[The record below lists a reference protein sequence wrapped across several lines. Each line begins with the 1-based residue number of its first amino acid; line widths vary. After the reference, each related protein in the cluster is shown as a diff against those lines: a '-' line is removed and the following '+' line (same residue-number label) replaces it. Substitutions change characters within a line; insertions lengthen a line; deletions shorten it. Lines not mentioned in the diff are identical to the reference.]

1 MPEVVF
7 QCQDKTKHVEKR
19 FLLCLNKYLDEYTTK
34 DRIVLNDSCDFDVFC
49 HFIDFLVSGHIPSDR
64 NDQIGV
70 INLLREWESHFG
82 IVDGFRFRLCCQEKD
97 GIVVYNGDK
106 YEVNIGCLLFHS
118 VVFREF
124 YKNSCGM
131 VFNFDSSYSRESF
144 EVFLDLI
151 HNRISYP
158 SVEKAGD
165 VYDICNCLHCDSLCQ
180 LLNDDSSER
189 VLSLLIQ
196 NQSDSNIDFSKYER
210 SITQKIETYL
220 KNPSFCLVS
229 LPSLWRIFASSNQI
243 FSLSSLEQFLIG
255 CMKHHGTGAKML
267 LNNIKYQK
275 PSDLSEL
282 NRFLQI
288 MSIEDTNDIYDNT
301 NHVLSSFQREFESLR
316 AENRHQSETIQQIV
330 SEMNNRLKEQENIY
344 RELKSEINS
353 AKATNGELNNKIR
366 EKDAI
371 INEKTSLIQAN
382 EAAIHEKNM
391 QIQAKDATINEKVK
405 QIKVLTGEG
414 GYPFKSDLFSGIF
427 DGLSKKLGRN
437 MADSSDVD
445 VTASSILNSSHVPK
459 NVLKNDSIWY
469 SQNLPNSW
477 IQFDFKERKVS
488 ITSYSMND
496 KNRVKSWKVEGS
508 TDGSTFEII
517 DNKVDTTDF
526 QNSNRNFNDPSA
538 QKNFPVHYNNR
549 FYRYIRITSTSKNW
563 INYDQFILYRV
574 EFFGFVQSEL
584 NPFLLS
590 RFVNLLDL
598 ELFICGY

>member
-7 QCQDKTKHVEKR
+7 QCQDKTKHVEKSV
-19 FLLCLNKYLDEYTTK
+19 LLCLKRYVDDYFTK
-34 DRIVLNDSCDFDVFC
+34 DRIVLSDSCDFDVFC
-49 HFIDFLVSGHIPSDR
+49 HFIDFLVSGCIPSGR

-70 INLLREWESHFG
+70 INLLKEWESHFG
-82 IVDGFRFRLCCQEKD
+82 IVECFRFRLCCQEKD

-118 VVFREF
+118 LVFREF

-131 VFNFDSSYSRESF
+131 VFNFDSSYSIESF

-196 NQSDSNIDFSKYER
+196 NQDQSDTIDFSKYER
-210 SITQKIETYL
+210 SITYKIETYL

-229 LPSLWRIFASSNQI
+229 LPSLCRIFAHSNQT

-255 CMKHHGTGAKML
+255 CMKHHGTGAKIL

-301 NHVLSSFQREFESLR
+301 NHVLSSFQREFSSMRDEIKRNSQ
-316 AENRHQSETIQQIV
+316 NSN
-330 SEMNNRLKEQENIY
+330 EMNSKIKEQDKIIH
-344 RELKSEINS
+344 ELKLEINS
-353 AKATNGELNNKIR
+353 AKETIGELKTKIQD
-366 EKDAI
+366 KDLMLVENAR
-371 INEKTSLIQAN
+371 LIQSKA
-382 EAAIHEKNM
+382 E
-391 QIQAKDATINEKVK
+391 TIND
-405 QIKVLTGEG
+405 QLLFIKKAHETDK
-414 GYPFKSDLFSGIF
+414 YPFKSDLFSGIF
-427 DGLSKKLGRN
+427 DGISKKLGRN
-437 MADSSDVD
+437 LADSSDVD
-445 VTASSILNSSHVPK
+445 VTASSIRYSNEVPK
-459 NVLKNDSIWY
+459 NVLRNDGNRWI

-477 IQFDFKERKVS
+477 IQFDFKQRKVS

-496 KNRVKSWKVEGS
+496 GYRVKSWKVEGS

-517 DNKVDTTDF
+517 DNKVDATDF
-526 QNSNRNFNDPSA
+526 QNSNHAFNDPSS
-538 QKNFPVHYNNR
+538 QKNIPVQPNYKY
-549 FYRYIRITSTSKNW
+549 YRYIRITSISKSWDN
-563 INYDQFILYRV
+563 NNDYLALYRV
-574 EFFGFVQSEL
+574 EFFGFVQSE
-584 NPFLLS
+584 
-590 RFVNLLDL
+590 
-598 ELFICGY
+598 

>member
-34 DRIVLNDSCDFDVFC
+34 DWIVLSDSCDFDVFC
-49 HFIDFLVSGHIPSDR
+49 HFVDFLVSGCIPSDR

-70 INLLREWESHFG
+70 INLLREWKSHFG
-82 IVDGFRFRLCCQEKD
+82 IVDSFRFRLCCQEKD
-97 GIVVYNGDK
+97 GIFVYNGDK

-118 VVFREF
+118 DIFREF
-124 YKNSCGM
+124 YQNSCGI
-131 VFNFDSSYSRESF
+131 VFHFDSSYSRESF

-196 NQSDSNIDFSKYER
+196 NQDHNDDNIDFSKYER

-229 LPSLWRIFASSNQI
+229 LPSLCRIFAHSNQI

-255 CMKHHGTGAKML
+255 CMKHHGTGAKIL

-282 NRFLQI
+282 NRFLNI

-301 NHVLSSFQREFESLR
+301 NHVLSTFQRELESLR
-316 AENRHQSETIQQIV
+316 VENRHQSESIQQIV
-330 SEMNNRLKEQENIY
+330 SEMNIRLNELNNVIEEQKLEI
-344 RELKSEINS
+344 KST
-353 AKATNGELNNKIR
+353 KATNGELKNKIR
-366 EKDAI
+366 E
-371 INEKTSLIQAN
+371 NESTIAENIRLIQAK
-382 EAAIHEKNM
+382 EATINEKNM
-391 QIQAKDATINEKVK
+391 QIQAKDDQLA
-405 QIKVLTGEG
+405 QIKKANERPEFL
-414 GYPFKSDLFSGIF
+414 YKSDLFSGIF
-427 DGLSKKLGRN
+427 DGLSKKIDKNL
-437 MADSSDVD
+437 ADSSDVD
-445 VTASSILNSSHVPK
+445 VTTSSILDNNPGSYIPK
-459 NVLKNDSIWY
+459 NVLNNTNSYWC

-488 ITSYSMND
+488 ITSYSMNVG
-496 KNRVKSWKVEGS
+496 NRVKSWKVEGS

-526 QNSNRNFNDPSA
+526 QNSNMNFDDPRS
-538 QKNFPVHYNNR
+538 QKNFPVQPNNKY
-549 FYRYIRITSTSKNW
+549 YRYIRITSTSKSW
-563 INYDQFILYRV
+563 HNYDYFGLYRV
-574 EFFGFVQSEL
+574 EFFGFVQSQ
-584 NPFLLS
+584 
-590 RFVNLLDL
+590 
-598 ELFICGY
+598 

>member
-1 MPEVVF
+1 MTHMAVIMLVNAVIQQF
-7 QCQDKTKHVEKR
+7 NRIKLVEKR
-19 FLLCLNKYLDEYTTK
+19 FLSCLNKYLDEYTTK
-34 DRIVLNDSCDFDVFC
+34 DRIVSSDSCDFDVFC
-49 HFIDFLVSGHIPSDR
+49 QIIDFLVSGNIPSDR

-82 IVDGFRFRLCCQEKD
+82 IVECFRFRLCCQEKD

-118 VVFREF
+118 LVFREF

-196 NQSDSNIDFSKYER
+196 DQDQNHNDSIDFSKYER

-229 LPSLWRIFASSNQI
+229 LPSLCRIFAHSNQT

-255 CMKHHGTGAKML
+255 CMKHHGTGAKII

-301 NHVLSSFQREFESLR
+301 NHALSSFQREFSYMRDE
-316 AENRHQSETIQQIV
+316 IQRISQKYEQTV
-330 SEMNNRLKEQENIY
+330 NEMNTRQENLDKIIQ
-344 RELKSEINS
+344 ELKSEIIS
-353 AKATNGELNNKIR
+353 AKATIGEQNNKIR
-366 EKDAI
+366 E
-371 INEKTSLIQAN
+371 NELTIA
-382 EAAIHEKNM
+382 KNLRDL
-391 QIQAKDATINEKVK
+391 QTKDATINEKVK

-414 GYPFKSDLFSGIF
+414 GYPFQSDLFSGIF

-437 MADSSDVD
+437 LADSSDVD
-445 VTASSILNSSHVPK
+445 VTASSVQGSSYGPK
-459 NVLKNDSIWY
+459 NVLKNDWSTWE

-496 KNRVKSWKVEGS
+496 GNRVKSWKVEGS
-508 TDGSTFEII
+508 TDESTFEII

-526 QNSNRNFNDPSA
+526 QNSNHGNFNDPSRH
-538 QKNFPVHYNNR
+538 KNFPVQPNNKY
-549 FYRYIRITSTSKNW
+549 YRYIRITSTSKNW
-563 INYDQFILYRV
+563 GNCDYFYLYRV
-574 EFFGFVQSEL
+574 EFFGFVQSD
-584 NPFLLS
+584 S
-590 RFVNLLDL
+590 A
-598 ELFICGY
+598 

>member
-1 MPEVVF
+1 METKFELKLAFFLLMPEVVF

-19 FLLCLNKYLDEYTTK
+19 FLLCLNKYLDEYTAK
-34 DRIVLNDSCDFDVFC
+34 DRIVLSDSCDFDVFC

-82 IVDGFRFRLCCQEKD
+82 IVECFRFRLCCQEKD
-97 GIVVYNGDK
+97 GIVVYNGEK
-106 YEVNIGCLLFHS
+106 FEVNIGCLLFHS

-131 VFNFDSSYSRESF
+131 VFNISLSYSRESF

-165 VYDICNCLHCDSLCQ
+165 VYDICNSLHCDSLCQ

-196 NQSDSNIDFSKYER
+196 NQDHNDDNIDFSKYER

-229 LPSLWRIFASSNQI
+229 LPSLCRIFAHSNQT

-255 CMKHHGTGAKML
+255 CMKHHGTGAQCI
-267 LNNIKYQK
+267 LNKIKYQK

-301 NHVLSSFQREFESLR
+301 NHVLSSFQRELESLR
-316 AENRHQSETIQQIV
+316 VENKQQSETIQQII
-330 SEMNNRLKEQENIY
+330 SEMNTRLENQDKVIKKM
-344 RELKSEINS
+344 ESEINS
-353 AKATNGELNNKIR
+353 AKATIGEQNNKIR
-366 EKDAI
+366 E
-371 INEKTSLIQAN
+371 NESKLAENARLIQAKD
-382 EAAIHEKNM
+382 AAINEKNM
-391 QIQAKDATINEKVK
+391 QIQAKDDQLA
-405 QIKVLTGEG
+405 QIKKTRERSEF
-414 GYPFKSDLFSGIF
+414 PFKSDLFSGIF

-437 MADSSDVD
+437 LADSSDVD
-445 VTASSILNSSHVPK
+445 VTASSNNGNLPK
-459 NVLKNDSIWY
+459 NVLKNDGSRWF

-496 KNRVKSWKVEGS
+496 RYKVKSWKVEGS

-517 DNKVDTTDF
+517 DNKVDSTDF
-526 QNSNRNFNDPSA
+526 QNGGE
-538 QKNFPVHYNNR
+538 KNFPVQSNNKY
-549 FYRYIRITSTSKNW
+549 YRYIRITSTSKNW
-563 INYDQFILYRV
+563 YDCDYFQLFRV
-574 EFFGFVQSEL
+574 EFFGFVQSE
-584 NPFLLS
+584 
-590 RFVNLLDL
+590 
-598 ELFICGY
+598 

>member
-7 QCQDKTKHVEKR
+7 QCQNRTKHVEKGVLSCLKR
-19 FLLCLNKYLDEYTTK
+19 FRDEYSTK
-34 DRIVLNDSCDFDVFC
+34 DRIVLSDSCDFDVFC
-49 HFIDFLVSGHIPSDR
+49 HFIDFLVSGDIPSDR

-82 IVDGFRFRLCCQEKD
+82 IVDSFRFRLCCQEKD

-118 VVFREF
+118 EVFREF
-124 YKNSCGM
+124 YQNSCGM

-151 HNRISYP
+151 HNRITYP

-196 NQSDSNIDFSKYER
+196 NQDQNDNIDFSKYER
-210 SITQKIETYL
+210 SITQNMEKYL

-229 LPSLWRIFASSNQI
+229 LPSLCRIFAHSNQT

-255 CMKHHGTGAKML
+255 CMKHHGTGAKIL

-301 NHVLSSFQREFESLR
+301 NHVLSSFQREFSSMRDE
-316 AENRHQSETIQQIV
+316 IQRISQRYEQTV
-330 SEMNNRLKEQENIY
+330 NEMNIRMNELNHVIEEQK
-344 RELKSEINS
+344 LEINS
-353 AKATNGELNNKIR
+353 AKATNEELNNKIQ
-366 EKDAI
+366 EKDSKLAE
-371 INEKTSLIQAN
+371 NARL
-382 EAAIHEKNM
+382 
-391 QIQAKDATINEKVK
+391 IQAKDATINEKNMQIQAK
-405 QIKVLTGEG
+405 DDQLTQIKKRSEF
-414 GYPFKSDLFSGIF
+414 PFKSDLFSGIF

-437 MADSSDVD
+437 LADSSDVD
-445 VTASSILNSSHVPK
+445 VTASSIHSDSYLPK
-459 NVLKNDSIWY
+459 NVFKNDSSYW
-469 SQNLPNSW
+469 SSNNLPNSW

-488 ITSYSMND
+488 ITSYSLHD
-496 KNRVKSWKVEGS
+496 FFRVKSWKVEGS

-526 QNSNRNFNDPSA
+526 QNSNRVFNDPGA
-538 QKNFPVHYNNR
+538 QKNFPVQPNNR
-549 FYRYIRITSTSKNW
+549 YYRYIRITSTSKDWYNS
-563 INYDQFILYRV
+563 DLFLLYRV
-574 EFFGFVQSEL
+574 EFFGFVQSE
-584 NPFLLS
+584 
-590 RFVNLLDL
+590 
-598 ELFICGY
+598 

>member
-7 QCQDKTKHVEKR
+7 QCQDRTKLVEKGVLSCLKR
-19 FLLCLNKYLDEYTTK
+19 FRDDYFTK
-34 DRIVLNDSCDFDVFC
+34 DRIVLSDSCDFDVFC
-49 HFIDFLVSGHIPSDR
+49 HFIDFLESGHIPSDR

-82 IVDGFRFRLCCQEKD
+82 IVDSFRFRLCCQEKD

-106 YEVNIGCLLFHS
+106 HEVNIGCLLFHS

-131 VFNFDSSYSRESF
+131 VFNFDSSCSRESF

-196 NQSDSNIDFSKYER
+196 DHNDNIDFSKYER

-220 KNPSFCLVS
+220 KNTSFCLVS
-229 LPSLWRIFASSNQI
+229 LPSLCRIFASSNQT

-301 NHVLSSFQREFESLR
+301 NHVLSSFQREFSSMRDEIKRL
-316 AENRHQSETIQQIV
+316 SETNQQII
-330 SEMNNRLKEQENIY
+330 SEMNTRLENQENVIK
-344 RELKSEINS
+344 RMESEINS
-353 AKATNGELNNKIR
+353 AKATIGEQNNKIQ
-366 EKDAI
+366 EKDSI
-371 INEKTSLIQAN
+371 II
-382 EAAIHEKNM
+382 
-391 QIQAKDATINEKVK
+391 EKVK
-405 QIKVLTGEG
+405 QIKELTGEG

-427 DGLSKKLGRN
+427 DGLSQKLGRN
-437 MADSSDVD
+437 LADSSDVD
-445 VTASSILNSSHVPK
+445 VTASSIYNNNPATYGPK
-459 NVLKNDSIWY
+459 NVLKNDICCSA
-469 SQNLPNSW
+469 SQDLPNSW

-496 KNRVKSWKVEGS
+496 ERRVKSWKVEGS

-526 QNSNRNFNDPSA
+526 QNSNRSFNDPSA
-538 QKNFPVHYNNR
+538 QKNFPVQPNNKY
-549 FYRYIRITSTSKNW
+549 YRYIRITSTSKNW
-563 INYDQFILYRV
+563 FNDDIFSNWKIEL
-574 EFFGFVQSEL
+574 FGFVQSE
-584 NPFLLS
+584 
-590 RFVNLLDL
+590 
-598 ELFICGY
+598 

>member
-1 MPEVVF
+1 LFGLLLAFFLLMPEVVF
-7 QCQDKTKHVEKR
+7 QCQDKKKHVEKR
-19 FLLCLNKYLDEYTTK
+19 FLLSLNKYLDEYSTK
-34 DRIVLNDSCDFDVFC
+34 DRIVLSDSCDFDVFC

-70 INLLREWESHFG
+70 FNLLREWESHFG
-82 IVDGFRFRLCCQEKD
+82 IVDSFRFRLCCQEKD

-106 YEVNIGCLLFHS
+106 YEVNLGCLLFHS
-118 VVFREF
+118 EVFREF

-196 NQSDSNIDFSKYER
+196 NQSDTVYFSKYER
-210 SITQKIETYL
+210 SITQNIETYL

-229 LPSLWRIFASSNQI
+229 LPSLCRIFADSNQT

-282 NRFLQI
+282 NRFLHI
-288 MSIEDTNDIYDNT
+288 MSIEDTNDIFNNT
-301 NHVLSSFQREFESLR
+301 IHALSSFQREFESIR
-316 AENRHQSETIQQIV
+316 AENEKLSESIRQIV
-330 SEMNNRLKEQENIY
+330 SEMNARQENQENVIK
-344 RELKSEINS
+344 RMESEINS
-353 AKATNGELNNKIR
+353 AKETNRELNMKIQ
-366 EKDAI
+366 EKDSKLSENAR
-371 INEKTSLIQAN
+371 LIQ
-382 EAAIHEKNM
+382 E
-391 QIQAKDATINEKVK
+391 KDATIRETVK
-405 QIKVLTGEG
+405 QINTYIDG

-437 MADSSDVD
+437 LADSSDVD
-445 VTASSILNSSHVPK
+445 VTASSDIGSLGPI
-459 NVLKNDSIWY
+459 NVLKNNDSLWY
-469 SQNLPNSW
+469 SQDIPNSW

-496 KNRVKSWKVEGS
+496 NYRVKSWKVEGS

-526 QNSNRNFNDPSA
+526 QNSNSNFNDPSA
-538 QKNFPVHYNNR
+538 QKNFPVQPNNKY
-549 FYRYIRITSTSKNW
+549 YRYIRITSCKNW
-563 INYDQFILYRV
+563 YKDDHFILFRV
-574 EFFGFVQSEL
+574 EFFGFVQS
-584 NPFLLS
+584 
-590 RFVNLLDL
+590 V
-598 ELFICGY
+598 

>member
-7 QCQDKTKHVEKR
+7 QCQDKTKLVEKGV
-19 FLLCLNKYLDEYTTK
+19 LLCLRRFRDEYSAK
-34 DRIVLNDSCDFDVFC
+34 DQIVLSDSCDFDVFC
-49 HFIDFLVSGHIPSDR
+49 HFIDFLVSGNIPSDR

-118 VVFREF
+118 EVFREF

-131 VFNFDSSYSRESF
+131 VFYFDSSYSRESF

-165 VYDICNCLHCDSLCQ
+165 VYDICNSLHCDSLCQ

-196 NQSDSNIDFSKYER
+196 NQSDSIDFSKYER
-210 SITQKIETYL
+210 SITQKIDTYL

-229 LPSLWRIFASSNQI
+229 LPSLCRIFAHSNQT

-255 CMKHHGTGAKML
+255 CMKHHGTGAKIL

-282 NRFLQI
+282 NRFLHI
-288 MSIEDTNDIYDNT
+288 MSIVDTNDIYDNT
-301 NHVLSSFQREFESLR
+301 NHVLSSFQREFSSMRDE
-316 AENRHQSETIQQIV
+316 IQRISQRYEQTV
-330 SEMNNRLKEQENIY
+330 SEMNSRLKEQEN
-344 RELKSEINS
+344 
-353 AKATNGELNNKIR
+353 TNKRLESELNNKIR

-371 INEKTSLIQAN
+371 INEKTSLIQAKDSKLEEN
-382 EAAIHEKNM
+382 ARL
-391 QIQAKDATINEKVK
+391 IQAKDDQLA
-405 QIKVLTGEG
+405 QIKKANERPEF
-414 GYPFKSDLFSGIF
+414 PFKSDLFSGIF

-437 MADSSDVD
+437 LADSSDVD
-445 VTASSILNSSHVPK
+445 VTASSIYNGNGPK
-459 NVLKNDSIWY
+459 NVLKNDSSIWH
-469 SQNLPNSW
+469 SQSIPYSW
-477 IQFDFKERKVS
+477 ILFDFKERKVS

-496 KNRVKSWKVEGS
+496 RYKVKSWKVEGS

-526 QNSNRNFNDPSA
+526 QKSNDVFNDPSA
-538 QKNFPVHYNNR
+538 QKNFPVQPNNKY
-549 FYRYIRITSTSKNW
+549 YRYIRITSTSKNW
-563 INYDQFILYRV
+563 NNYDLFSLYRV
-574 EFFGFVQSEL
+574 EFFGFVQSE
-584 NPFLLS
+584 
-590 RFVNLLDL
+590 
-598 ELFICGY
+598 

>member
-7 QCQDKTKHVEKR
+7 QCKDRTKQAEKSIM
-19 FLLCLNKYLDEYTTK
+19 LCLKKYVNEYSGQ
-34 DRIVLNDSCDFDVFC
+34 DRIVLRDSCDFDVFC
-49 HFIDFLVSGHIPSDR
+49 HFIDFLVSGNIPSDR
-64 NDQIGV
+64 NDRIGV

-82 IVDGFRFRLCCQEKD
+82 IVECYCSRLCCQEKD
-97 GIVVYNGDK
+97 GIVVYNGEE

-118 VVFREF
+118 EVFREF

-165 VYDICNCLHCDSLCQ
+165 VYDICNSLHCDSLCQ

-196 NQSDSNIDFSKYER
+196 NQEHNDNIDFSKYER

-229 LPSLWRIFASSNQI
+229 LPSLCRIFAHSDQT
-243 FSLSSLEQFLIG
+243 FSLSSLEPFLIG
-255 CMKHHGTGAKML
+255 CMKHHGTGAKIL

-301 NHVLSSFQREFESLR
+301 NHVLSSFQKEFSFLR
-316 AENRHQSETIQQIV
+316 DENLKLSEVIQQTV
-330 SEMNNRLKEQENIY
+330 AEMKNLSHKYEQTVNEMNKRQENQDGVIK
-344 RELKSEINS
+344 RLESEINS
-353 AKATNGELNNKIR
+353 AKATIGEQNNKIQ
-366 EKDAI
+366 EKDSMLE
-371 INEKTSLIQAN
+371 EKQRVIQS
-382 EAAIHEKNM
+382 
-391 QIQAKDATINEKVK
+391 KDATINEKVK
-405 QIKVLTGEG
+405 QIKELNGEG
-414 GYPFKSDLFSGIF
+414 GYPFKSDLFSGIL
-427 DGLSKKLGRN
+427 DGMSKKLGRN
-437 MADSSDVD
+437 LAGSSDVD
-445 VTASSILNSSHVPK
+445 VTASTVNSSSEGFQ
-459 NVLKNDSIWY
+459 NVLKNDSSHWA
-469 SQNLPNSW
+469 SENLPNSW
-477 IQFDFKERKVS
+477 IQYDFKQRKVS
-488 ITSYSMND
+488 ITSYSINSHF
-496 KNRVKSWKVEGS
+496 KVKSWKVEGS

-526 QNSNRNFNDPSA
+526 QNSNSNFNDPNS
-538 QKNFPVHYNNR
+538 QKNFPVQPNNKY
-549 FYRYIRITSTSKNW
+549 YRYIRITSTSKNW
-563 INYDQFILYRV
+563 NNYDHFCLSRV
-574 EFFGFVQSEL
+574 EFFGFVQS
-584 NPFLLS
+584 
-590 RFVNLLDL
+590 D
-598 ELFICGY
+598 

>member
-19 FLLCLNKYLDEYTTK
+19 FLSCLNKYLDEYTTK
-34 DRIVLNDSCDFDVFC
+34 DRIVLSDSCDFDVFC
-49 HFIDFLVSGHIPSDR
+49 HFVDFLVSGCIPSDR

-118 VVFREF
+118 LVFREF

-131 VFNFDSSYSRESF
+131 VFHFDSSYSRESF

-151 HNRISYP
+151 HNRITYP

-196 NQSDSNIDFSKYER
+196 NQDQNDSNIDFSKYER

-229 LPSLWRIFASSNQI
+229 LPSLCRIFAHSNQT
-243 FSLSSLEQFLIG
+243 FSLSSLEHFLIG
-255 CMKHHGTGAKML
+255 CMKHHGTGAQCILTK
-267 LNNIKYQK
+267 IKYQK

-282 NRFLQI
+282 NRFLHI
-288 MSIEDTNDIYDNT
+288 MSIEDINDIYDNT
-301 NHVLSSFQREFESLR
+301 NHVLASFQRELESLR
-316 AENRHQSETIQQIV
+316 VENRQQSETIQQIV
-330 SEMNNRLKEQENIY
+330 SEMNTRLKEQENIN
-344 RELKSEINS
+344 RRLESAINS
-353 AKATNGELNNKIR
+353 AQATIGDLNNKIR

-371 INEKTSLIQAN
+371 INENTSLIQA
-382 EAAIHEKNM
+382 
-391 QIQAKDATINEKVK
+391 KDDQLA
-405 QIKVLTGEG
+405 QIKKANERPEF
-414 GYPFKSDLFSGIF
+414 PFKSDLFSGIF

-437 MADSSDVD
+437 LADSSDVD
-445 VTASSILNSSHVPK
+445 VTASSIYSSYVPK
-459 NVLKNDSIWY
+459 NVLKNDSSRWD

-477 IQFDFKERKVS
+477 IQFDFKQRKVS

-496 KNRVKSWKVEGS
+496 YNRIKSWKVEGS

-526 QNSNRNFNDPSA
+526 QDSCGFNHPSA
-538 QKNFPVHYNNR
+538 QKNFPVQPNNKY
-549 FYRYIRITSTSKNW
+549 YRYIRITSTSRNW
-563 INYDQFILYRV
+563 GNNDYFALYRV
-574 EFFGFVQSEL
+574 EFFGFVQSE
-584 NPFLLS
+584 
-590 RFVNLLDL
+590 
-598 ELFICGY
+598 

>member
-7 QCQDKTKHVEKR
+7 QCQDKTKLVEKR

-34 DRIVLNDSCDFDVFC
+34 DRIVLSDSCDFDVFC
-49 HFIDFLVSGHIPSDR
+49 HFIDFIVSGCIPSDR

-106 YEVNIGCLLFHS
+106 YEVNLGCLLFHS
-118 VVFREF
+118 LVFREF

-131 VFNFDSSYSRESF
+131 VFHFDSSYSRESF

-196 NQSDSNIDFSKYER
+196 NQDHNDTIDFSKYEI

-229 LPSLWRIFASSNQI
+229 LPSLCRIFAHSNQT

-255 CMKHHGTGAKML
+255 CMKHHGNGAKIL

-301 NHVLSSFQREFESLR
+301 NQVLSSFQREFSSMRDE
-316 AENRHQSETIQQIV
+316 IQRISQRYEQTVNEIN
-330 SEMNNRLKEQENIY
+330 SRLKEQENINK
-344 RELKSEINS
+344 RLESEINS

-366 EKDAI
+366 E
-371 INEKTSLIQAN
+371 NESKLAENARLIQAN
-382 EAAIHEKNM
+382 EATINEKNL
-391 QIQAKDATINEKVK
+391 QIQAKDDQLA
-405 QIKVLTGEG
+405 QIKKANERPEF
-414 GYPFKSDLFSGIF
+414 PFKSDLFSGIF

-437 MADSSDVD
+437 LADSSDVD
-445 VTASSILNSSHVPK
+445 VTASSIHGSCGPK
-459 NVLKNDSIWY
+459 NVLKNDSSRWI
-469 SQNLPNSW
+469 SSNLPNSW
-477 IQFDFKERKVS
+477 IQFDFKQRKVS

-496 KNRVKSWKVEGS
+496 NYRVKSWKVEGS
-508 TDGSTFEII
+508 TDGSTFEIV

-526 QNSNRNFNDPSA
+526 QNSGKFNDPSA
-538 QKNFPVHYNNR
+538 QKNFPVQPNNKY
-549 FYRYIRITSTSKNW
+549 YRYIRITSTSKNW
-563 INYDQFILYRV
+563 SNLDYFSLYRV
-574 EFFGFVQSEL
+574 EFFGFVQSE
-584 NPFLLS
+584 
-590 RFVNLLDL
+590 
-598 ELFICGY
+598 

>member
-1 MPEVVF
+1 MRQTLFELNLAFFLLMPEVVF
-7 QCQDKTKHVEKR
+7 QCQDRTKHVEKDVLSCLKR
-19 FLLCLNKYLDEYTTK
+19 FRDEYMTK
-34 DRIVLNDSCDFDVFC
+34 DRIVLRDSSDFDVFC
-49 HFIDFLVSGHIPSDR
+49 HFIDFLVSGVIPSDR

-196 NQSDSNIDFSKYER
+196 SQDQNDSNIDFSKYER
-210 SITQKIETYL
+210 SITQNIETYL

-229 LPSLWRIFASSNQI
+229 LPSLCRIFAHSNQT

-255 CMKHHGTGAKML
+255 CMKHHGTGAKIL

-301 NHVLSSFQREFESLR
+301 NNVLSSFQREFSSMRDE
-316 AENRHQSETIQQIV
+316 IQRISQRYEQTV
-330 SEMNNRLKEQENIY
+330 NEMNTRLKEQENIN
-344 RELKSEINS
+344 RELKQDINS
-353 AKATNGELNNKIR
+353 AKTTIGELNNKIQ
-366 EKDAI
+366 EKD
-371 INEKTSLIQAN
+371 SMLD
-382 EAAIHEKNM
+382 EKNRV
-391 QIQAKDATINEKVK
+391 IQAKDDQLA
-405 QIKVLTGEG
+405 QIKKGSEF
-414 GYPFKSDLFSGIF
+414 PFKSDLFSGIF

-437 MADSSDVD
+437 LADSSDVD
-445 VTASSILNSSHVPK
+445 VTASSIVNNNPVGSYGPK
-459 NVLKNDSIWY
+459 NVLKNDSSYWQ

-477 IQFDFKERKVS
+477 IQFDFQQRKVS

-496 KNRVKSWKVEGS
+496 YFRVKSWKVEGS

-526 QNSNRNFNDPSA
+526 QNSNQQFNDPRA
-538 QKNFPVHYNNR
+538 QKNFPVQPNNKY
-549 FYRYIRITSTSKNW
+549 YRYIRITSTSKNW
-563 INYDQFILYRV
+563 NNSDYFILFRV
-574 EFFGFVQSEL
+574 EFFGFVQSE
-584 NPFLLS
+584 
-590 RFVNLLDL
+590 
-598 ELFICGY
+598 

>member
-1 MPEVVF
+1 MINTNISRIIDRLCYVNDEFILLMPGVVF
-7 QCQDKTKHVEKR
+7 QCQDQTKHVEKR
-19 FLLCLNKYLDEYTTK
+19 FLSCLNKYLDEYTTK
-34 DRIVLNDSCDFDVFC
+34 ERIVLSDSCDFDVFC
-49 HFIDFLVSGHIPSDR
+49 HFIDFLVSGHIPSDK

-82 IVDGFRFRLCCQEKD
+82 IVDSFRFRLCCQEKD

-106 YEVNIGCLLFHS
+106 YDVNIGCLLFHS

-144 EVFLDLI
+144 EMFLDLI

-196 NQSDSNIDFSKYER
+196 NQSDSIDFSKYER
-210 SITQKIETYL
+210 AITQKIETYL
-220 KNPSFCLVS
+220 ENPSFCLVS
-229 LPSLWRIFASSNQI
+229 LPSLCRIFAASNQT

-255 CMKHHGTGAKML
+255 CMKHHGTGAKIL

-282 NRFLQI
+282 NRFLHI
-288 MSIEDTNDIYDNT
+288 MSIEDTNDIYNNT
-301 NHVLSSFQREFESLR
+301 NHVLSSFQRELESTR
-316 AENRHQSETIQQIV
+316 AENRQLSESIQQII
-330 SEMNNRLKEQENIY
+330 SEMNARLKEQENIN

-353 AKATNGELNNKIR
+353 AKATLEEQNKKIH
-366 EKDAI
+366 EKDAT
-371 INEKTSLIQAN
+371 IN
-382 EAAIHEKNM
+382 EKNM
-391 QIQAKDATINEKVK
+391 QIQAKDDQLA
-405 QIKVLTGEG
+405 QIKKANQGTEF
-414 GYPFKSDLFSGIF
+414 PFRSELFSGIF

-437 MADSSDVD
+437 MAESGDVD
-445 VTASSILNSSHVPK
+445 VTASSIYNSNVPT
-459 NVLKNDSIWY
+459 NVLKKNDSSAWV

-477 IQFDFKERKVS
+477 IQFDFKQRKVS
-488 ITSYSMND
+488 ITSYSMNGRE
-496 KNRVKSWKVEGS
+496 RVKSWKVEGS

-526 QNSNRNFNDPSA
+526 QNSNSGFDDPSS
-538 QKNFPVHYNNR
+538 QKNFRVQPNNKY
-549 FYRYIRITSTSKNW
+549 YRYIRITNTSKNW
-563 INYDQFILYRV
+563 FNQDHFSLHRV
-574 EFFGFVQSEL
+574 EFFGFAQS
-584 NPFLLS
+584 
-590 RFVNLLDL
+590 V
-598 ELFICGY
+598 

>member
-7 QCQDKTKHVEKR
+7 QCQDKTKQVEKDV
-19 FLLCLNKYLDEYTTK
+19 LLCLKRYVNDYFTK
-34 DRIVLNDSCDFDVFC
+34 DRIILSDSCDFDVFC
-49 HFIDFLVSGHIPSDR
+49 HFIDFLVSGCIPSDR

-82 IVDGFRFRLCCQEKD
+82 IVECFRFRLCCQEKD

-118 VVFREF
+118 EVFREF

-131 VFNFDSSYSRESF
+131 VFHFDSSYSRESF

-196 NQSDSNIDFSKYER
+196 NQSDSIDFSKYER
-210 SITQKIETYL
+210 SITQKIDTYL
-220 KNPSFCLVS
+220 NNPSFCLVS
-229 LPSLWRIFASSNQI
+229 LPSLCRIFAHSNQT

-255 CMKHHGTGAKML
+255 CMKHHGTGAKIL

-301 NHVLSSFQREFESLR
+301 NHALSSFQREFESLR
-316 AENRHQSETIQQIV
+316 AENKQQSETIQQIV
-330 SEMNNRLKEQENIY
+330 SEMKRISQKHEQTVNEMNIRQENQDKIIQ
-344 RELKSEINS
+344 ELKMDINS
-353 AKATNGELNNKIR
+353 AKATIGEQSNKIQ
-366 EKDAI
+366 EKDSMLAE
-371 INEKTSLIQAN
+371 NKSLI
-382 EAAIHEKNM
+382 I
-391 QIQAKDATINEKVK
+391 AKDATISEKNI
-405 QIKVLTGEG
+405 QIRAKDDQLAKIKKGSE
-414 GYPFKSDLFSGIF
+414 YPFQSDLFSGIF

-437 MADSSDVD
+437 LADSNDVD
-445 VTASSILNSSHVPK
+445 VTASSYRGSEVPK
-459 NVLKNDSIWY
+459 NVLKNDDSNWH
-469 SQNLPNSW
+469 NNELPNSW
-477 IQFDFKERKVS
+477 IQFDFKQRKVS
-488 ITSYSMND
+488 ITSYSLRDED
-496 KNRVKSWKVEGS
+496 KLKSWKVEGS
-508 TDGSTFEII
+508 TNGSTFEII

-526 QNSNRNFNDPSA
+526 KERDGI
-538 QKNFPVHYNNR
+538 QKNFPVQPNNSY
-549 FYRYIRITSTSKNW
+549 YRYIRITSTGKIWRNNDHFS
-563 INYDQFILYRV
+563 LYRV
-574 EFFGFVQSEL
+574 EFFGFVQS
-584 NPFLLS
+584 
-590 RFVNLLDL
+590 D
-598 ELFICGY
+598 